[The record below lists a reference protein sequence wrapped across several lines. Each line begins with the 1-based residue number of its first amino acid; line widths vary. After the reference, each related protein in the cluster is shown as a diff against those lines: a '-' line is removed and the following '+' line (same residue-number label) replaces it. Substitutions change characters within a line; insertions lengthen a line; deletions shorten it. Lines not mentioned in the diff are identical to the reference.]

1 MSLSVD
7 VSRELSGSPSTMA
20 STGWRR
26 HDTHWVI
33 SLFGTA
39 VGAGI
44 LFLPINL
51 GLGGIWPLI
60 IVAVLAGPM
69 TFLAHRGLARFV
81 LSSSRPQADFTE
93 VAEEHFGKMAGRL
106 ISALYFLSIFP
117 ILLIYGVGLT
127 NTVESF
133 MVNQLGLASPDR
145 VMLSGVLVFAMIAVM
160 LAGEKAMLRA
170 FAVMVYPLA
179 AILLALSC
187 YLIPQWQW
195 QWPEVT
201 AFEGTSFLNTVWL
214 ALPVTVFAFS
224 HAAAISGFANVQR
237 REYGEQAETKS
248 GLILRN
254 TTVMLVGFVLFFV
267 FSCVLSLSPAQLAE
281 AKAQNVSV
289 LSYLANITDNP
300 VIVTLGP
307 LIAFIAISSSFLGH
321 FLGARESLK
330 SLIAK
335 ATGLPLAKADK
346 LGIALMFFA
355 IWGAAIIN
363 PGILGLME
371 TLSGPVIAMI
381 LFIMPVV
388 AIYKV
393 EALARFRH
401 RWVNGFIL
409 LTGALAVSALLFSLL
424 K

>member
-1 MSLSVD
+1 MSLSVSVVKD
-7 VSRELSGSPSTMA
+7 LSGSQPAVA
-20 STGWRR
+20 STSRWRR
-26 HDTHWVI
+26 HDTHWAI

-51 GLGGIWPLI
+51 GLGGIWPLV

-81 LSSSRPQADFTE
+81 LSSSRPHADFTE

-133 MVNQLGLASPDR
+133 MVNQLGMATPNR
-145 VMLSGVLVFAMIAVM
+145 VMLSGLLVFAMIAVM
-160 LAGEKAMLRA
+160 MAGEKAMLRA
-170 FAVMVYPLA
+170 FAFMVYPLA
-179 AILLALSC
+179 AILAALSC

-195 QWPEVT
+195 PQMT
-201 AFEGTSFLNTVWL
+201 AFEGGSFLNTVWL

-224 HAAAISGFANVQR
+224 HAAAISSFANVQR
-237 REYGEQAETKS
+237 REYGEQAEAKS

-254 TTVMLVGFVLFFV
+254 TTIMLVGFVLFFV

-307 LIAFIAISSSFLGH
+307 LIAFIAISTSFLGH

-335 ATGLPLAKADK
+335 PTGLPLAKADR
-346 LGIALMFFA
+346 LGIVLMFFA
-355 IWGAAIIN
+355 IWGAAVIN

-393 EALARFRH
+393 EALARFRQG
-401 RWVNGFIL
+401 WTNGFIL
-409 LTGALAVSALLFSLL
+409 LTGSLAVSALIFSLL

>member
-1 MSLSVD
+1 MSLSVEATK
-7 VSRELSGSPSTMA
+7 ELSGSCSTTA
-20 STGWRR
+20 SITRWRR

-51 GLGGIWPLI
+51 GLGGIWPLA

-81 LSSSRPQADFTE
+81 LSSSRPHADFTE

-133 MVNQLGLASPDR
+133 MVNQLGMATPDR
-145 VMLSGVLVFAMIAVM
+145 VMLSGLLVFAMIAVM

-170 FAVMVYPLA
+170 FAFMVYPLA
-179 AILLALSC
+179 AILAALSC

-195 QWPEVT
+195 PEVT
-201 AFEGTSFLNTVWL
+201 AFEGVSFLNTVWL

-237 REYGEQAETKS
+237 REYGEQAEAKS
-248 GLILRN
+248 GQILRN

-330 SLIAK
+330 NLIAK
-335 ATGLPLAKADK
+335 PTGLPLAKADK

-355 IWGAAIIN
+355 IWGAAVIN

-381 LFIMPVV
+381 LFIMPVI

-401 RWVNGFIL
+401 GWTNGFIL
-409 LTGALAVSALLFSLL
+409 LTGSLAVSALIFSLL

>member
-1 MSLSVD
+1 MSLSAEA
-7 VSRELSGSPSTMA
+7 SRELSASQSTPTA
-20 STGWRR
+20 SSWRR

-51 GLGGIWPLI
+51 GLGGIWPLMV
-60 IVAVLAGPM
+60 VAVLAGPM

-81 LSSSRPQADFTE
+81 LSSSRPHADFTE

-133 MVNQLGLASPDR
+133 MVNQLGTAMPDR

-170 FAVMVYPLA
+170 FAVMVYPL
-179 AILLALSC
+179 LALSC

-195 QWPEVT
+195 PEVT
-201 AFEGTSFLNTVWL
+201 AFESVSFLNTVWL

-237 REYGEQAETKS
+237 REYGEQAEAKS

-335 ATGLPLAKADK
+335 PTGLPLAKADK

-401 RWVNGFIL
+401 GWVNGFIL
-409 LTGALAVSALLFSLL
+409 VTGALAVSALLFSLM

>member
-1 MSLSVD
+1 MSLSAEA
-7 VSRELSGSPSTMA
+7 SRELSGSQSTLATA
-20 STGWRR
+20 SSWRR

-81 LSSSRPQADFTE
+81 LSSSRPHADFTD

-106 ISALYFLSIFP
+106 ISTLYFLSIFP

-133 MVNQLGLASPDR
+133 MVNQLGMASPDR
-145 VMLSGVLVFAMIAVM
+145 VMLSGMLVFAMIAVM

-170 FAVMVYPLA
+170 FAFMVYPLA
-179 AILLALSC
+179 AILAALSC

-195 QWPEVT
+195 PQMS
-201 AFEGTSFLNTVWL
+201 AFEGGNFLNTVWL
-214 ALPVTVFAFS
+214 ALPVTVFSFS

-237 REYGEQAETKS
+237 REYGEQAEAKS
-248 GLILRN
+248 GQILRN
-254 TTVMLVGFVLFFV
+254 TTIMLVGFVLFFV
-267 FSCVLSLSPAQLAE
+267 FSCVLSLTPAQLAQ

-330 SLIAK
+330 TLIAK
-335 ATGLPLAKADK
+335 PTGLSLAKADK
-346 LGIALMFFA
+346 LGIALMFFS
-355 IWGAAIIN
+355 IWGAAVVN

-393 EALARFRH
+393 KSLARFRH
-401 RWVNGFIL
+401 PWTNGFIL
-409 LTGALAVSALLFSLL
+409 LTGSLAVSALLFSLL

>member
-7 VSRELSGSPSTMA
+7 VVKELSASQPAVTSTA
-20 STGWRR
+20 RWRS

-51 GLGGIWPLI
+51 GLGGIWPLV

-81 LSSSRPQADFTE
+81 LSSSRPHADFTE

-133 MVNQLGLASPDR
+133 MVNQLGMATPNR
-145 VMLSGVLVFAMIAVM
+145 VMLSGMLVFAMIAVM
-160 LAGEKAMLRA
+160 MAGEKAMLRA
-170 FAVMVYPLA
+170 FAFMVYPLA
-179 AILLALSC
+179 AILAALSC

-195 QWPEVT
+195 PEVT
-201 AFEGTSFLNTVWL
+201 AFDGGSFLNTVWL

-237 REYGEQAETKS
+237 REYGEQAEAKS

-254 TTVMLVGFVLFFV
+254 TTIMLVGFVLFFV
-267 FSCVLSLSPAQLAE
+267 FSCVLSLTPAQLAE

-335 ATGLPLAKADK
+335 PTGLPQAKADK

-381 LFIMPVV
+381 LFIMPVI

-393 EALARFRH
+393 EALARFRQG
-401 RWVNGFIL
+401 WVNGFIL
-409 LTGALAVSALLFSLL
+409 LTGSLAVSALVFSLL

>member
-1 MSLSVD
+1 
-7 VSRELSGSPSTMA
+7 
-20 STGWRR
+20 
-26 HDTHWVI
+26 
-33 SLFGTA
+33 
-39 VGAGI
+39 
-44 LFLPINL
+44 
-51 GLGGIWPLI
+51 
-60 IVAVLAGPM
+60 PM

-81 LSSSRPQADFTE
+81 LSSSRPHADFTE
-93 VAEEHFGKMAGRL
+93 VAQEHFGKMAGRL

-133 MVNQLGLASPDR
+133 MINQLGMDAPNR
-145 VMLSGVLVFAMIAVM
+145 VMLSGLLVFAMIAVM

-179 AILLALSC
+179 AILAALSC

-195 QWPEVT
+195 PQLGSL
-201 AFEGTSFLNTVWL
+201 EGGSFLNTVWL

-237 REYGEQAETKS
+237 REYGEQAEAKS
-248 GLILRN
+248 SLILRN

-335 ATGLPLAKADK
+335 PTGLSLAKADR
-346 LGIALMFFA
+346 LGIALMFFS

-401 RWVNGFIL
+401 RWANGFIL
-409 LTGALAVSALLFSLL
+409 LTGALAVSALIFSLL

>member
-1 MSLSVD
+1 MSSSVE
-7 VSRELSGSPSTMA
+7 VTRELSGSPSITR
-20 STGWRR
+20 TGWRR

-51 GLGGIWPLI
+51 GLGGIWPLV

-81 LSSSRPQADFTE
+81 LSSSRPHADFTE

-133 MVNQLGLASPDR
+133 MINQLGMDAPNR
-145 VMLSGVLVFAMIAVM
+145 VMLSGLLVFAMIAVM
-160 LAGEKAMLRA
+160 MAGEKAMLRA
-170 FAVMVYPLA
+170 FAFMVYPLA
-179 AILLALSC
+179 AILAALSC
-187 YLIPQWQW
+187 CLLPQWH
-195 QWPEVT
+195 WPEVT
-201 AFEGTSFLNTVWL
+201 TFGGASFPNTVWP
-214 ALPVTVFAFS
+214 ALPVTVFAFGYT
-224 HAAAISGFANVQR
+224 AAISGFANVQR
-237 REYGEQAETKS
+237 REYGEQAEAKS

-335 ATGLPLAKADK
+335 PTGLSLAKADR

-355 IWGAAIIN
+355 IWGAAVIN

-401 RWVNGFIL
+401 GWVNGFIL
-409 LTGALAVSALLFSLL
+409 LTGSLSVSALLFSLL

>member
-1 MSLSVD
+1 
-7 VSRELSGSPSTMA
+7 MA

-51 GLGGIWPLI
+51 GLGDLALI

-195 QWPEVT
+195 PEVT

-237 REYGEQAETKS
+237 RVRGA
-248 GLILRN
+248 GRN
-254 TTVMLVGFVLFFV
+254 QERPD
-267 FSCVLSLSPAQLAE
+267 PAQHHRHAGGLRALLRLLLRAE
-281 AKAQNVSV
+281 PLPGPVGRGQGPERLRAL
-289 LSYLANITDNP
+289 LSRQHHRQPGDRDP
-300 VIVTLGP
+300 
-307 LIAFIAISSSFLGH
+307 
-321 FLGARESLK
+321 
-330 SLIAK
+330 
-335 ATGLPLAKADK
+335 
-346 LGIALMFFA
+346 
-355 IWGAAIIN
+355 GAAHRLHRHQLLLPRPLPRCPREPEKPDRQAHRPAAGEGGQARHRPDVLRHLGRRHHQ
-363 PGILGLME
+363 PGH
-371 TLSGPVIAMI
+371 SGVDGDPLRPVIAMI

-393 EALARFRH
+393 EALA
-401 RWVNGFIL
+401 L
-409 LTGALAVSALLFSLL
+409 LPSPLGQRLHPADRCPGGLGLLFSLL

>member
-1 MSLSVD
+1 MSLSVEATK
-7 VSRELSGSPSTMA
+7 ELSGSCSTTA
-20 STGWRR
+20 SITHWRR

-51 GLGGIWPLI
+51 GLGGIWPLV

-81 LSSSRPQADFTE
+81 LSSSRPHADFTE

-133 MVNQLGLASPDR
+133 MVNQLGMATPDR

-170 FAVMVYPLA
+170 FAFMVYPLA
-179 AILLALSC
+179 AILAALSC

-195 QWPEVT
+195 PEVT
-201 AFEGTSFLNTVWL
+201 AFEGVSFLNTVWL

-237 REYGEQAETKS
+237 REYGEQAEAKS

-267 FSCVLSLSPAQLAE
+267 FSCVLSLSPPQLAE

-335 ATGLPLAKADK
+335 PTGLPLAKADK

-355 IWGAAIIN
+355 IWGAAVIN

-381 LFIMPVV
+381 LFIMPVI

-401 RWVNGFIL
+401 GWTNGFIL
-409 LTGALAVSALLFSLL
+409 LTGSLAVSALLFSLL

>member
-1 MSLSVD
+1 MSLSVEATK
-7 VSRELSGSPSTMA
+7 ELSGSCSTTA
-20 STGWRR
+20 SITRWRR

-51 GLGGIWPLI
+51 GLGGIWPLV

-81 LSSSRPQADFTE
+81 LSSSRPHADFTE

-133 MVNQLGLASPDR
+133 MVNQLGMATPDR

-170 FAVMVYPLA
+170 FAFMVYPLA
-179 AILLALSC
+179 AILAALSC

-195 QWPEVT
+195 PEVT
-201 AFEGTSFLNTVWL
+201 AFEGVSFLNTVWL

-237 REYGEQAETKS
+237 REYGEQAEAKS

-307 LIAFIAISSSFLGH
+307 LIAFIA
-321 FLGARESLK
+321 
-330 SLIAK
+330 
-335 ATGLPLAKADK
+335 
-346 LGIALMFFA
+346 
-355 IWGAAIIN
+355 
-363 PGILGLME
+363 
-371 TLSGPVIAMI
+371 
-381 LFIMPVV
+381 
-388 AIYKV
+388 
-393 EALARFRH
+393 
-401 RWVNGFIL
+401 
-409 LTGALAVSALLFSLL
+409 
-424 K
+424 

>member
-7 VSRELSGSPSTMA
+7 VTGELSGSRSTTVSA
-20 STGWRR
+20 TPWRR
-26 HDTHWVI
+26 HDTHWLI

-81 LSSSRPQADFTE
+81 LSSSRPHADFTE
-93 VAEEHFGKMAGRL
+93 VAQEHFGKMAGRL

-133 MVNQLGLASPDR
+133 MINQLGMATPNR
-145 VMLSGVLVFAMIAVM
+145 VMLSGMLVFAMIAVM

-179 AILLALSC
+179 AILAALSC

-195 QWPEVT
+195 PQLGSL
-201 AFEGTSFLNTVWL
+201 EGGSFLNTVWL

-224 HAAAISGFANVQR
+224 HAAAISSFANVQR
-237 REYGEQAETKS
+237 REYGEQAEAKS
-248 GLILRN
+248 SLILRN

-335 ATGLPLAKADK
+335 PTGLSLAKADK
-346 LGIALMFFA
+346 LGIALMFFS

-393 EALARFRH
+393 EALARFRQ
-401 RWVNGFIL
+401 RWANGFIL
-409 LTGALAVSALLFSLL
+409 LTGSLAVSALIFSLL

>member
-1 MSLSVD
+1 MSLSAD

-195 QWPEVT
+195 PEVT
-201 AFEGTSFLNTVWL
+201 AFEGASFLNTVWL

-224 HAAAISGFANVQR
+224 HASAISGFANVQR

-335 ATGLPLAKADK
+335 PTGLPLAKADK